1 MNGMIAWFARNDVA
15 ANLLMLLIIG
25 LGLMS
30 LNKIPL
36 EVFPEFASE
45 TIQISLPFRGATP
58 LEVESGVILPVEDAV
73 NDLRGVKEIRSVA
86 RENVGSVLIETAK
99 NHNPR
104 NLLADIKNRV
114 DGISIFPAE
123 AKRPVIQL
131 FNPRHEVISV
141 VISGDMTERDLRTLS
156 DRIRDDLIA
165 LPNIS
170 QVDVDGV
177 RPYEISI
184 EIAEE
189 MLQAYDLS
197 FPDISHA
204 INNTSLDLSA
214 GSIKTRGGEV
224 LITTRSKAYSKNDFA
239 LIPIRA
245 QADGAWLTLG
255 DIATI
260 KDGFEDISIKTE
272 YNRKPMVELEVFR
285 NGDESAIDLATTV
298 KTYLA
303 EVQKTLPPGVEVN
316 YWRDRSEIIKSRLGT
331 LTNSAIQGGLI
342 IFILLALFLRFS
354 VAIWVCVGI
363 PISFMG
369 ALALMPE
376 LGVSINIISLFAF
389 IVVLGI
395 VVDDAIVTGENIY
408 THMKKTGDSTRA
420 AIEGAQEVAVP
431 VTFGILTTI
440 AAFLPLFMIGGDRG
454 KVFAQIPYIV
464 IPVLF
469 FSLIESKLILPAH
482 LKHLNLNA
490 VPRFGFRT
498 LAKIQKMVADG
509 FESTI
514 QILYKPLL
522 KITLK
527 SRYLALSL
535 FIGFSLFIFS
545 LVLGGHI
552 SYVFFPRVQSEVAR
566 VYLTM
571 PAGTS
576 FEVTNKHIEHIT
588 KKAEALR
595 DKYRDEVSGDSII
608 KNILSSAGNRSGSNS
623 GRVVFEILS
632 PEKRSLKITS
642 TELAKEWRQSIGT
655 IPGAEK
661 ITFRSEIGRG
671 GNPIDI
677 QLEGGE
683 IKEVTALT
691 EVIKSRLRE
700 FPTLYDIHDSFADG
714 KNEIRLEIKPQAV
727 SMGLSQSDL
736 ARQVRQAIF
745 GLEVQRIQRGHNDVR
760 VVLRYPEQ
768 RRQSVANMRSMYFR
782 TKDGSS
788 IPFNT
793 VARIST
799 GSSPAS
805 IQRYDGKRTVNVRAD
820 LDKKNTDVEAIKR
833 DLKPFFENLSSQ
845 YPHINFTMEGEARE
859 QKESMQSLIHGS
871 LLVLF
876 LIYALLAIPFKSY
889 TQPFIVMFVIPFGV
903 VGAILGHIIMG
914 MTLSVSSLLGM
925 LALSGVVVNDSL
937 VLVDYVNKRRAE
949 GITLIEAVSTA
960 GAARFRAVWL
970 TSLTTFGGL
979 LPLIFEKSTQAQFLI
994 PMGVSLG
1001 FGILFATFITLLL
1014 VPINYMVLEDIKG
1027 LIRRTNGKH
1036 SVGSN

>member
-36 EVFPEFASE
+36 EVFPEFASD

-58 LEVESGVILPVEDAV
+58 LEVESGVILPVEDAIS
-73 NDLRGVKEIRSVA
+73 DLRGIKEIHSTA
-86 RENVGSVLIETAK
+86 RENAGSVLVEAAK
-99 NHNPR
+99 NQNPR
-104 NLLADIKNRV
+104 DLLADIKNRV

-123 AKRPVIQL
+123 ASRPVIQL

-141 VISGDMTERDLRTLS
+141 VIAGDVPKKELRTIS
-156 DRIRDDLIA
+156 DRVRDDLIA
-165 LPNIS
+165 LPDIS
-170 QVDVDGV
+170 QVEANGV

-184 EIAEE
+184 EIDEE
-189 MLQAYDLS
+189 TLQSYNLT
-197 FPDISHA
+197 FPDIAHA
-204 INNTSLDLSA
+204 INNTSLNLSA
-214 GSIKTRGGEV
+214 GSIKSRGGEI
-224 LITTRSKAYSKNDFA
+224 LITTRSQAYSKNDFA
-239 LIPIRA
+239 IIPIKT
-245 QADGAWLTLG
+245 QADGAWLALG

-298 KTYLA
+298 KTYLEDA
-303 EVQKTLPPGVEVN
+303 RKTLPPGIEIN
-316 YWRDRSEIIKSRLGT
+316 YWRDRSDVIKSRLGT
-331 LTNSAIQGGLI
+331 LTNSAMQGGLI

-376 LGVSINIISLFAF
+376 LGVSINIISLFGF

-408 THMKKTGDSTRA
+408 THMQKTGDSTKA
-420 AIEGAQEVAVP
+420 AIAGAQEVSIP

-464 IPVLF
+464 IPVLI

-482 LKHLNLNA
+482 LKHLNINA

-498 LAKIQKMVADG
+498 LTKIQQMIANG

-514 QILYKPLL
+514 HKLYKPLL
-522 KITLK
+522 KVTLRN
-527 SRYLALSL
+527 RYLALSL

-552 SYVFFPRVQSEVAR
+552 NYVFFPRVQSEVAR

-571 PAGTS
+571 PAGTP
-576 FEVTNKHIEHIT
+576 FEVTSQNIEHIT
-588 KKAEALR
+588 RQAELLR
-595 DKYRDEVSGDSII
+595 DKYYDEVSGKSII

-623 GRVVFEILS
+623 GRVIFEITS
-632 PEKRSLKITS
+632 PENRSLKITS
-642 TELAKEWRQSIGT
+642 TELANEWRKSIGN

-671 GNPIDI
+671 GDPIDI

-683 IKEVTALT
+683 IAEVTALT
-691 EVIKSRLRE
+691 ETIKNRLRE
-700 FPTLYDIHDSFADG
+700 FPSLYDIYDSFADG

-736 ARQVRQAIF
+736 ARQVRQAMY
-745 GLEVQRIQRGHNDVR
+745 GLEVQRIQRGRNDVR
-760 VVLRYPEQ
+760 VVLRYPQQ
-768 RRQSVANMRSMYFR
+768 RRKSIANMRSMYFH

-788 IPFNT
+788 VPFNT
-793 VARIST
+793 VARISN

-805 IQRYDGKRTVNVRAD
+805 IQRYDGKRIVNIRAD
-820 LDKKNTDVEAIKR
+820 LDKQSTDVEAIKR
-833 DLKPFFENLSSQ
+833 DLKPFFENLSIQ
-845 YPHINFTMEGEARE
+845 YPHIKISLEGEDRE
-859 QKESMQSLIHGS
+859 QKESMQSLIQGS

-876 LIYALLAIPFKSY
+876 LIYALLAIPFRSY
-889 TQPFIVMFVIPFGV
+889 LQPFIVMLVIPFGI
-903 VGAILGHIIMG
+903 VGAILGHMIMG
-914 MTLSVSSLLGM
+914 MTLSVSSLMGM

-949 GITLIEAVSTA
+949 GISLFEAVTRA
-960 GAARFRAVWL
+960 GTARFRAVWL

-1001 FGILFATFITLLL
+1001 FGILFATFVTLLL
-1014 VPINYMVLEDIKG
+1014 IPINYMLLEDIRS
-1027 LIRRTNGKH
+1027 LMRRVTGKQ
-1036 SVGSN
+1036 VTTE